1 MAKFIGELDMR
12 DNDGFPF
19 TLLAPLAFES
29 DLLKRTI
36 TVPVGFQTDLA
47 SIPAAVWVLIPKV
60 GKYDKAAVIHDFLY
74 CHNGCTRGEADGVL
88 QEAMRVLKVP
98 GWRLK
103 LIYWGVRSGGWV
115 PWGNY
120 RDKNAGNN

>member
-1 MAKFIGELDMR
+1 MAKFIGDLDMR

-29 DLLKRTI
+29 DILKRTI
-36 TVPVGFQTDLA
+36 TVPVGFKTDLA
-47 SIPAAVWVLIPKV
+47 SIPSIVWPLIPKV

-74 CHNGCTRGEADGVL
+74 QNNGCTRGEADAVL

-103 LIYWGVRSGGWV
+103 LIYAGVRTSGWHK
-115 PWGNY
+115 WGEY
-120 RDKNAGNN
+120 RDKDDH